1 MEIIETESFANGTYT
16 TAFLA
21 GSSLAALGGPA

>member
-1 MEIIETESFANGTYT
+1 MEIIETESFATGVYT

-21 GSSLAALGGPA
+21 DSSLTALGGPA